1 MPARDPRQVRAM
13 FGRIVPR
20 YDLLNRLMSLGMDG
34 RWRIQA
40 ARAARPPGVIALD
53 LGTGTG
59 DMTIEL
65 RQRGASRVI
74 GADFSRAMLGAA
86 SRKTEGTKDV
96 SFVLADA
103 LSLPFPDATFDV
115 LVNSFLLRNLANLPA
130 GLAEMSRVLRP
141 GGRLVC
147 LDMTQPPAG
156 IFGTAYRFYFNRL
169 LPPLAGALSGD
180 RAAYRYLPHSLR
192 GVPDAAALAGMLR
205 EAGLENVR
213 VRLLGGGA
221 VALHT
226 AVRAAPRRKRKR

>member
-1 MPARDPRQVRAM
+1 
-13 FGRIVPR
+13 
-20 YDLLNRLMSLGMDG
+20 
-34 RWRIQA
+34 
-40 ARAARPPGVIALD
+40 
-53 LGTGTG
+53 
-59 DMTIEL
+59 MTIEL
-65 RQRGASRVI
+65 RRRGAYRVI

-86 SRKTEGTKDV
+86 SRKAKGTEDV

-103 LSLPFPDATFDV
+103 LSLPFPDATFDA

-156 IFGTAYRFYFNRL
+156 FFGTAYRFYFNRL

-180 RAAYRYLPHSLR
+180 RAAYRYLPQSLR
-192 GVPDAAALAGMLR
+192 GFPDAGALADLLR
-205 EAGLENVR
+205 EAGLEDVR
-213 VRLLGGGA
+213 TRLLGGGT

-226 AVRAAPRRKRKR
+226 AVKASPRRRRKR